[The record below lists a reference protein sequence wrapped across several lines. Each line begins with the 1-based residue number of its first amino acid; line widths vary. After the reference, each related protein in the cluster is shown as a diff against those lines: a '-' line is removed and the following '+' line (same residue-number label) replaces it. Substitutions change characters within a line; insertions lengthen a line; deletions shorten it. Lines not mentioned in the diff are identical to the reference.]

1 MVQAASLTLRVYS
14 LLTWR
19 TAVDIKGDSHTLLF
33 ADAITNGVLCME
45 VLEHCVDPFTVM
57 EEISRVLKRNGI
69 LFLSTSFLYPE
80 HDMPADYWRFTWN
93 SIQKLLKNN
102 FIMLQS
108 IKLVL
113 DQFTWVGLSWLRE
126 MKVAPILK
134 TVDQLLCINCI
145 KSWRES
151 IHQLLNWERHNHNL
165 LHQFSLE
172 GI

>member
-1 MVQAASLTLRVYS
+1 M
-14 LLTWR
+14 
-19 TAVDIKGDSHTLLF
+19 LF

-145 KSWRES
+145 KS
-151 IHQLLNWERHNHNL
+151 
-165 LHQFSLE
+165 
-172 GI
+172 